1 MRTGRRDMGARRRF
15 LDGLGRG
22 LSVSAACREAG
33 CARSTVYKWARKG
46 DQAVADALNGARRGL
61 GEAPVEP
68 PPPAAVASPGED
80 RMRLLG
86 LAVLSKIAADEGM
99 RPEIRVSAAK
109 ALAGLCRIAT
119 VKPEPATKAAE
130 IEQPRPQMSAAE
142 ATKRFRVV
150 S

>member
-33 CARSTVYKWARKG
+33 CARSTVYKWAHKG
-46 DQAVADALNGARRGL
+46 DQTVADALSRARRGL

-68 PPPAAVASPGED
+68 PPPATASPGED

-86 LAVLSKIAADEGM
+86 LAVLSKIAADEDM

-119 VKPEPATKAAE
+119 VKPEPAAKAAE